1 MKVVTGKSIWL
12 TLLTVLSF
20 VLPFW
25 GWLPLV
31 YLYSQRQDPAMQ
43 GMEKTLKLAAGV
55 QVAYLV
61 ILAVIF
67 YFFAP
72 IHG

>member
-1 MKVVTGKSIWL
+1 MKVVTVKSIWL

-31 YLYSQRQDPAMQ
+31 YLYSDPAMQ
-43 GMEKTLKLAAGV
+43 GMEKTLKLA
-55 QVAYLV
+55 
-61 ILAVIF
+61 LACK
-67 YFFAP
+67 
-72 IHG
+72 

>member
-1 MKVVTGKSIWL
+1 MKVVTVKSIWL
-12 TLLTVLSF
+12 TLLTVLS
-20 VLPFW
+20 
-25 GWLPLV
+25 WLPLV

-61 ILAVIF
+61 IFAVIS

>member
-1 MKVVTGKSIWL
+1 M
-12 TLLTVLSF
+12 
-20 VLPFW
+20 
-25 GWLPLV
+25 
-31 YLYSQRQDPAMQ
+31 
-43 GMEKTLKLAAGV
+43 

>member
-1 MKVVTGKSIWL
+1 MKVVTVKSIWL

-20 VLPFW
+20 VLPLL

-31 YLYSQRQDPAMQ
+31 YLYSQRQDPSMQ

-67 YFFAP
+67 HFFAP

>member
-1 MKVVTGKSIWL
+1 MKVVTVKSIWL
-12 TLLTVLSF
+12 TLLLVLSF
-20 VLPFW
+20 ILPFL

-43 GMEKTLKLAAGV
+43 GMGKTLKLAAGV
-55 QVAYLV
+55 QVAYLA

>member
-1 MKVVTGKSIWL
+1 MKVVTVKLIWL

-31 YLYSQRQDPAMQ
+31 YLYSDPAMQ